1 MSASPS
7 QRFRT
12 RLDEGLTQ
20 LKLAMPLVLSQLAFV
35 LMGFLDTA
43 MTGRAGS
50 DEQAVVGLGVGVWIP
65 VMVAAM
71 GVVQALSPIV
81 AHHFGAGDYDAIAED
96 TRQGLW
102 LGGLLG
108 LLPMLSWP
116 FLPELLAPGIEK
128 GFGAAGHRHRQ

>member
-81 AHHFGAGDYDAIAED
+81 AHHFGAGD
-96 TRQGLW
+96 
-102 LGGLLG
+102 
-108 LLPMLSWP
+108 
-116 FLPELLAPGIEK
+116 
-128 GFGAAGHRHRQ
+128 